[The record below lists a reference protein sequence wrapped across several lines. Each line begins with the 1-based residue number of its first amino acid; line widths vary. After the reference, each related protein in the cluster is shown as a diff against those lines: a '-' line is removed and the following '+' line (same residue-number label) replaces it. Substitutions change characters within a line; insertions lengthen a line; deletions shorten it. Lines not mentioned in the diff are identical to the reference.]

1 MVRSYRN
8 TAMQPC
14 RALRIVRS
22 GKDYYCKDINNFW
35 INVQS
40 NCCILLVC
48 EKLTSYGYWNF
59 SNNAQAFLI
68 SKLFNLI
75 SYNCASVNYYLLG
88 DPEVT
93 ANLYYKFCVSMLG
106 RLRDLQYIFAVTQ
119 YQFLYSTG
127 VKLLVLKFQSQ
138 LTSFSQF

>member
-35 INVQS
+35 INVEQ
-40 NCCILLVC
+40 LLYSTGQC
-48 EKLTSYGYWNF
+48 EKLTSYGYWSF

-75 SYNCASVNYYLLG
+75 SYNCAVNYYLLG

-138 LTSFSQF
+138 LTSFSQL